1 MGSCAGLA
9 AAMAGITM
17 TDPQKTLAC
26 FKEAGLD
33 FDIKQ
38 FDHRLMAQKLTYL
51 LQELGVKLGYEKTFS
66 FYLRGTY
73 SPTLTKDLFQSP
85 ASKPAVTL
93 TQADK
98 ARIAK
103 LRSAV
108 DLRPHMLEVMAAYR
122 YLRNQG
128 KTETD
133 AIQTLRAT
141 KPFLSPR
148 DVAVGVS
155 KCKGI
160 FPEVTASDS
169 AALKEEMAAWDAAAE
184 EDDR

>member
-1 MGSCAGLA
+1 
-9 AAMAGITM
+9 M

-38 FDHRLMAQKLTYL
+38 FDHRLMAQKMTYL

-73 SPTLTKDLFQSP
+73 SPTLTKDLFQAP
-85 ASKPAVTL
+85 VSKATVRL

-98 ARIAK
+98 VRIAK

-108 DLRPHMLEVMAAYR
+108 ELRPHMLEVMAAYR
-122 YLRNQG
+122 FLRNQG

-160 FPEVTASDS
+160 FREVTAADVDS
-169 AALKEEMAAWDAAAE
+169 LNEEMTAWDAASAQDE
-184 EDDR
+184 A